1 MHPTQQTQ
9 TCNFA
14 AWALDQRHAHAGPP
28 TSELRLQITDIKSQ
42 VSHLHEQTS
51 DFTILILK
59 LRQQTLSLKQSNLRG
74 V

>member
-14 AWALDQRHAHAGPP
+14 AWASDQRHAHAGPP
-28 TSELRLQITDIKSQ
+28 TSELRLQITGIKSQ
-42 VSHLHEQTS
+42 VPHIHEQTA